1 MSKEL
6 KSPANTEARE
16 KGIEERTY
24 DLSVLTKEE
33 RINLLSLV
41 YDDVRNVQDDLFL
54 RVMDSSFDSRFTF
67 DEFVHFTQL
76 LKAHID
82 YCEHRLAENPF
93 FPSYFVEYCSLST
106 SALDKLLSL
115 LSQSDVTDEPQEQE
129 QENEKKQEVVFTIAL
144 HFENGNT
151 LHRSFKYRYFE
162 DIQFLFKT
170 CEDFRES
177 SDFRGCVFNLFN
189 FADCRGRVVSIELSC
204 DTCGLIVV
212 M

>member
-24 DLSVLTKEE
+24 DLSVAREKGIEERTYDLSVLTNEE
-33 RINLLSLV
+33 RINLLSLL
-41 YDDVRNVQDDLFL
+41 YDDVRDVQDYLFL
-54 RVMDSSFDSRFTF
+54 RVMDSPFDSCFTF
-67 DEFVHFTQL
+67 DEFVYFTRL
-76 LKAHID
+76 LKDHID

-115 LSQSDVTDEPQEQE
+115 LSQSDVTGTEPQEQE

-151 LHRSFKYRYFE
+151 LHRSFYSICLILRTVGVG
-162 DIQFLFKT
+162 L
-170 CEDFRES
+170 
-177 SDFRGCVFNLFN
+177 
-189 FADCRGRVVSIELSC
+189 CRLSC
-204 DTCGLIVV
+204 PVIPAVL
-212 M
+212 